1 MYKFSLF
8 LRSVGHRVT
17 THKVT
22 PPTVHERGD
31 IEIRDYVFLPREEDN
46 RIPPHTLLMDVT
58 MTHDHLMDVTMTHDH
73 NGRTTQHTNGAL
85 TQSVLYW
92 SSSV

>member
-58 MTHDHLMDVTMTHDH
+58 MTHDHY
-73 NGRTTQHTNGAL
+73 GRTTERTNGTL
-85 TQSVLYW
+85 TQSVLHW
-92 SSSV
+92 ISSV